1 MSNKTNEQIS
11 ILSKKY
17 RRLKAVAFKRYEDM
31 RAEIN
36 TDLATI
42 RDYHFRALALAAADG
57 SV

>member
-1 MSNKTNEQIS
+1 
-11 ILSKKY
+11 
-17 RRLKAVAFKRYEDM
+17 M